1 MKKMMYLIFIF
12 NFILSAEKIFVA
24 CEGPFYD
31 GQGSLSIIDE
41 AGNINQIEN
50 LGNIVQSITLHNNHL
65 FVISNGASII
75 HIFDINEQT
84 GDLSLSNSLDLNFSG
99 PRNMLIHEDS
109 NTAYIT
115 NWNTQ
120 DIKLMDLETFEI
132 TNSIPVNGLPEDIIF
147 DGEYIWVSITA
158 NADWTDGSTVIK
170 LNPSDNMIT
179 EYEVGYGPGD
189 LLFHNNSIYV
199 SRTYYDADW
208 NAYAGTSK
216 IDENGNVTITEYG
229 AGMPCGGSLTKH
241 NDIVYRSY
249 NGGIAPLDDELSI
262 LSEQQLG
269 NLGFWN
275 VYDVKSID
283 NKIYFAI
290 TDYNTL
296 NQLVILDEYGSE
308 IGTYDVGM
316 IPTDFAV
323 WDNSVLNNNNN
334 DFIANF
340 DILGSYPNPFNP
352 ITNFDISIPEAGYLS
367 VNIYD
372 ISGKLVT
379 NITNDYYLPNNYSFN
394 WNASKLSSGLYII
407 NATLNNYTISYN
419 ITLLK

>member
-50 LGNIVQSITLHNNHL
+50 LGNIVQSMTLHNNHL

-216 IDENGNVTITEYG
+216 IDENGNVTLAEYG

-249 NGGIAPLDDELSI
+249 NGGIAPLDDELGI

-269 NLGFWN
+269 NLNFWN
-275 VYDVKSID
+275 VYDVQSID

-296 NQLVILDEYGSE
+296 NQVVILDEYGSE

-323 WDNSVLNNNNN
+323 WDNSVLNNNN
-334 DFIANF
+334 DFISNF

-394 WNASKLSSGLYII
+394 WNASEVSSGLYII
-407 NATLNNYTISYN
+407 NATLNNYTISSN

>member
-1 MKKMMYLIFIF
+1 MNVLILTFIVVF
-12 NFILSAEKIFVA
+12 NFLQSSEKLFVA
-24 CEGPFYD
+24 CEGAYYD
-31 GQGSLSIIDE
+31 GQGSLSIINEDGE
-41 AGNINQIEN
+41 VDQIQN
-50 LGNIVQSITLHNNHL
+50 LGNTVQSITVYDNHL
-65 FVISNGASII
+65 FIIANGSSLI
-75 HIFDINEQT
+75 HVFDINDE
-84 GDLSLSNSLDLNFSG
+84 GNLSLNNTINLNSSG
-99 PRNMLIHEDS
+99 PRYMLIHEES
-109 NTAYIT
+109 NSAYIT
-115 NWNTQ
+115 NWYTQ
-120 DIKLMDLETFEI
+120 DIKIMNLETFEI

-170 LNPSDNMIT
+170 LNPADNIIA

-208 NAYAGTSK
+208 NAFYGTSR
-216 IDENGNVTITEYG
+216 IDENENITIAEYG
-229 AGMPCGGSLTKH
+229 VGMPCGGSLTTH
-241 NDIVYRSY
+241 NNDVYRSY
-249 NGGIAPLDDELSI
+249 NGGIAPLDDELEI
-262 LSEQQLG
+262 LSDQQLG
-269 NLGFWN
+269 DLGFLN
-275 VYDVKSID
+275 VYDVKSIN
-283 NKIYFAI
+283 NKIYFAV

-296 NQLVILDEYGSE
+296 NQVVILDEGGSE
-308 IGTYDVGM
+308 IGTYDVGI

-323 WDNSVLNNNNN
+323 WDNSVLNNDN
-334 DFIANF
+334 DFLSNF
-340 DILGSYPNPFNP
+340 QILGAYPNPFNP
-352 ITNFDISIPEAGYLS
+352 NTNFDINIPEAGYLS

>member
-1 MKKMMYLIFIF
+1 MYLIFIF

-50 LGNIVQSITLHNNHL
+50 LGNIVQSMTLHNNHL

-216 IDENGNVTITEYG
+216 IDENGNVTLAEYG

-249 NGGIAPLDDELSI
+249 NGGIAPLDDELGI

-269 NLGFWN
+269 NLNFWN
-275 VYDVKSID
+275 VYDVQSID

-296 NQLVILDEYGSE
+296 NQVVILDEYGSE

-323 WDNSVLNNNNN
+323 WDNSVLNNNN
-334 DFIANF
+334 DFISNF

-394 WNASKLSSGLYII
+394 WNASEVSSGLYII
-407 NATLNNYTISYN
+407 NATLNNYTISSN

>member
-50 LGNIVQSITLHNNHL
+50 LGNIVQSMTLHNNHL

-84 GDLSLSNSLDLNFSG
+84 GGLSLSNSLDLNFSG

-120 DIKLMDLETFEI
+120 DIKLMNLETFEI

-170 LNPSDNMIT
+170 FNPADNMIT

-216 IDENGNVTITEYG
+216 IDENENVTITEYG

-249 NGGIAPLDDELSI
+249 NGGIAPLDDELGI

-275 VYDVKSID
+275 VYDVQSID
-283 NKIYFAI
+283 NKIYFAV

-296 NQLVILDEYGSE
+296 NQVVILDEYGSE

-394 WNASKLSSGLYII
+394 WNASEVSSGLYII
-407 NATLNNYTISYN
+407 NATLNNYTISSN

>member
-1 MKKMMYLIFIF
+1 MNVLILTFIVVF
-12 NFILSAEKIFVA
+12 NFLQSSEKLFVA
-24 CEGPFYD
+24 CEGAYYD
-31 GQGSLSIIDE
+31 GQGSLSIINEDGE
-41 AGNINQIEN
+41 VDQIQN
-50 LGNIVQSITLHNNHL
+50 LGNTVQSITVYDNHL
-65 FVISNGASII
+65 FIIANGSSLI
-75 HIFDINEQT
+75 HVFDINDE
-84 GDLSLSNSLDLNFSG
+84 GNLSLNNTINLNSSG
-99 PRNMLIHEDS
+99 PRYMLIHEES
-109 NTAYIT
+109 NSAYIT
-115 NWNTQ
+115 NWYTQ
-120 DIKLMDLETFEI
+120 DIKIMNLETFEI

-170 LNPSDNMIT
+170 LNPADNIIA

-208 NAYAGTSK
+208 NAFYGTSR
-216 IDENGNVTITEYG
+216 IDENENITIAEYG
-229 AGMPCGGSLTKH
+229 VGMPCGGSLTTH
-241 NDIVYRSY
+241 NNDVYRSY
-249 NGGIAPLDDELSI
+249 NGGIAPLDDELGI
-262 LSEQQLG
+262 LSDQQLG
-269 NLGFWN
+269 DLGFLN
-275 VYDVKSID
+275 VYDVKSIN
-283 NKIYFAI
+283 NKIYFAV

-296 NQLVILDEYGSE
+296 NQVVILDEGGSE
-308 IGTYDVGM
+308 IGTYDVGI

-323 WDNSVLNNNNN
+323 WDNSVLNNDN
-334 DFIANF
+334 DFLSNF
-340 DILGSYPNPFNP
+340 QILGAYPNPFNP
-352 ITNFDISIPEAGYLS
+352 NTNFDINIPEAGYLS

>member
-1 MKKMMYLIFIF
+1 MNVLILTFIVVF
-12 NFILSAEKIFVA
+12 NFLQSSEKLFVA
-24 CEGPFYD
+24 CEGAYYD
-31 GQGSLSIIDE
+31 GQGSLSIINEDGE
-41 AGNINQIEN
+41 VDQIQN
-50 LGNIVQSITLHNNHL
+50 LGNTVQSITVYDNHL
-65 FVISNGASII
+65 FIIANGSSLI
-75 HIFDINEQT
+75 HVFDINDE
-84 GDLSLSNSLDLNFSG
+84 GNLSLNNTINLNSSG
-99 PRNMLIHEDS
+99 PRHMLIHEES
-109 NTAYIT
+109 NSAYIT
-115 NWNTQ
+115 NWYTQ
-120 DIKLMDLETFEI
+120 DIKIMNLETFEI

-216 IDENGNVTITEYG
+216 IDENGNVTIAEYG

-249 NGGIAPLDDELSI
+249 NGGIAPLDDELGI

-269 NLGFWN
+269 NLNFWN
-275 VYDVKSID
+275 VYDVQSID

-296 NQLVILDEYGSE
+296 NQVVILDEYGSE

-323 WDNSVLNNNNN
+323 WDNSVLNNDN
-334 DFIANF
+334 DFLSNF
-340 DILGSYPNPFNP
+340 QILGAYPNPFNP
-352 ITNFDISIPEAGYLS
+352 NTNFDINIPEAGYLS

-394 WNASKLSSGLYII
+394 WNASEVSSGLYII
-407 NATLNNYTISYN
+407 NATLNNYTISSN

>member
-394 WNASKLSSGLYII
+394 WNASKVSSGLYII

>member
-1 MKKMMYLIFIF
+1 MYLIFIF

-394 WNASKLSSGLYII
+394 WNASKVSSGLYII

>member
-1 MKKMMYLIFIF
+1 MYIILIFNI
-12 NFILSAEKIFVA
+12 ILSAEKIFIA

-41 AGNINQIEN
+41 TGNINQIEN
-50 LGNIVQSITLHNNHL
+50 LGNIVQSMTLHNNHL

-84 GDLSLSNSLDLNFSG
+84 GDLSLSNSLDLNSSG

-109 NTAYIT
+109 NTGYIT

-170 LNPSDNMIT
+170 LNPADNMIT

-216 IDENGNVTITEYG
+216 IDENGNVTLVEYG
-229 AGMPCGGSLTKH
+229 AGVPCGGSLTKH
-241 NDIVYRSY
+241 NDVVYRSY
-249 NGGIAPLDDELSI
+249 NGGIAPLDDELGI

-275 VYDVKSID
+275 VYDVKSIN
-283 NKIYFAI
+283 NKIYFAV

-296 NQLVILDEYGSE
+296 NQVVILDGYGSE

-316 IPTDFAV
+316 IPTDFTV
-323 WDNSVLNNNNN
+323 WNNSALNNNN
-334 DFIANF
+334 DFISNF
-340 DILGSYPNPFNP
+340 EILGSYPNPFNP

-372 ISGKLVT
+372 ISGKLIT

-394 WNASKLSSGLYII
+394 WNASGVSSGLYII
-407 NATLNNYTISYN
+407 NATLNNYTISSN